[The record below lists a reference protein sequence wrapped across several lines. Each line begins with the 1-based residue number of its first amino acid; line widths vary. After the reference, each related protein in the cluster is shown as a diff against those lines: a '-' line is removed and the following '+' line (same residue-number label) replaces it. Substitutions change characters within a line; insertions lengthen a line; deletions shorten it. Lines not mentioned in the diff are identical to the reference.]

1 MSKNILLG
9 ITGSVAASKSEILFG
24 KVSKNNNVKIITTD
38 AGSKYLTSAF
48 LKNNEIISSWDDL
61 QGSPHIELA
70 RWAEVFLIYPATANF
85 ISKMAMGIADDLL
98 LSTVLMYNDPIYLA
112 PAMHEEMYLNP
123 IIQKNILE
131 LSKNNIVCGP
141 RFGNLDIGDTGY
153 GRMIEPPEM
162 LSQIEGGGK
171 KVVVTSGGTF
181 EMIDAV
187 RTISNQSSGKQGRA
201 LGLELLARGFDVT
214 YVHAKNIKGIPHAT
228 NKVFSNSNSLV
239 NILNAEL
246 TDASYLYMAAAVSD
260 FIPEFINEKMDRRKG
275 PISVDLTP
283 NQDILK
289 ELTKK
294 FPDVISIGFSAQI
307 NDNLNFEKIKDKNV
321 NFLVIN
327 NISTNKI
334 GSDLN
339 QINLINQNELIV
351 SSDRLD
357 KNSIAKLII
366 DYTIE

>member
-1 MSKNILLG
+1 
-9 ITGSVAASKSEILFG
+9 
-24 KVSKNNNVKIITTD
+24 
-38 AGSKYLTSAF
+38 
-48 LKNNEIISSWDDL
+48 
-61 QGSPHIELA
+61 
-70 RWAEVFLIYPATANF
+70 
-85 ISKMAMGIADDLL
+85 MAMGIADDLL

-141 RFGNLDIGDTGY
+141 RFGNLDIGDTGF

-214 YVHAKNIKGIPHAT
+214 YVHANNIKGIPHAT

-239 NILNAEL
+239 DILNAEL
-246 TDASYLYMAAAVSD
+246 TDTSYLYMAAAVSD

-275 PISVDLTP
+275 PISVNLTS

-289 ELTKK
+289 ELAKK